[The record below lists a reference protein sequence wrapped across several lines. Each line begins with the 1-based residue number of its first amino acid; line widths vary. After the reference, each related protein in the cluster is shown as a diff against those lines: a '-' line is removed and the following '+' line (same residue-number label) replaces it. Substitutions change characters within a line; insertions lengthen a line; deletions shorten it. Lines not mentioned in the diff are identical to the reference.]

1 MGTGE
6 KKGREGGIR
15 GAAAYAVPCRIIC
28 WAEEGLEKWEG
39 PTEERKQHVNT
50 QRQDRANS
58 GSWL

>member
-1 MGTGE
+1 MRR
-6 KKGREGGIR
+6 KGGKEVSEELLLTLCL
-15 GAAAYAVPCRIIC
+15 AESWVC